1 MYDELLTQQNPKQY
15 FLKTKPFRFKSLP
28 NNIDCDF
35 RCAEAHGMP
44 STKTI
49 HSGMTVYPPFASAYN
64 SIQSE
69 SQFIYE
75 HMQLKCTI
83 NNELRPAFYREL
95 EIMVGQKYGRQ

>member
-35 RCAEAHGMP
+35 HCAEAHGMP

-49 HSGMTVYPPFASAYN
+49 HSGITVYPTFASAY
-64 SIQSE
+64 SSMQSE
-69 SQFIYE
+69 S
-75 HMQLKCTI
+75 
-83 NNELRPAFYREL
+83 
-95 EIMVGQKYGRQ
+95 